1 MTPEQEGIKRHR
13 ELIAL
18 LKANLAR
25 EGEASRQRIEKVKAE
40 ERQRLALLYSRA
52 RISSQASFERN
63 LPPGYVRNSDSIIP
77 EFSGGGY

>member
-18 LKANLAR
+18 LKAQLAR
-25 EGEASRQRIEKVKAE
+25 EGEISRQRIEKVKAE
-40 ERQRLALLYSRA
+40 ERQRLTLLYSRA
-52 RISSQASFERN
+52 RISSQASAERN
-63 LPPGYVRNSDSIIP
+63 LPPGYTRNSDTMIP